1 MIAMV
6 MAMLKMRAVG
16 DQGVSKGLA
25 GKKGGAR
32 SRSCPW
38 ASKTR
43 GIQNASAGCA
53 NREEE
58 EEAEKKLPPV
68 RRPDTSAGATQQ
80 MWHAI

>member
-1 MIAMV
+1 VIAMV

-16 DQGVSKGLA
+16 DQGVSKRLA

-43 GIQNASAGCA
+43 GIQNAAQGVQTERRSKRKRSGRRCGG
-53 NREEE
+53 
-58 EEAEKKLPPV
+58 LMPV
-68 RRPDTSAGATQQ
+68 WGATQQ

>member
-1 MIAMV
+1 MV

-43 GIQNASAGCA
+43 GIQNARAGGENCGVVV
-53 NREEE
+53 ED
-58 EEAEKKLPPV
+58 AENTRPPV

>member
-58 EEAEKKLPPV
+58 EAEKKRPPV

-80 MWHAI
+80 M